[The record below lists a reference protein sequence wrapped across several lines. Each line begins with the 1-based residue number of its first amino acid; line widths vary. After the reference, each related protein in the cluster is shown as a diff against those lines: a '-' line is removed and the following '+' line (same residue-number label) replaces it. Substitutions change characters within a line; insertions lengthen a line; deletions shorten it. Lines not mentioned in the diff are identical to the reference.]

1 MLPVRRRLPL
11 VDRAYHD
18 LFMIVLITLILL
30 LGGFVCLAL
39 AVFKEDERIRL
50 VAAGLACWL
59 LAELVQRIYEL
70 LILQA

>member
-1 MLPVRRRLPL
+1 
-11 VDRAYHD
+11 
-18 LFMIVLITLILL
+18 MIVLITLILL